1 MQPLWRFPWSVL
13 GDRVSLQGNLSDH
26 TAPVWLLVTFVIVVG
41 TMITFS
47 LLTGALRHIPAT
59 RASIVATLE
68 PVVATV
74 VAWAWLG
81 ERFGAEQLLGGGIVL
96 AAIVLAQTAR

>member
-1 MQPLWRFPWSVL
+1 L
-13 GDRVSLQGNLSDH
+13 DDTVSLQGNLSEH
-26 TAPVWLLVTFVIVVG
+26 TAPVWLLVGFVVVVG
-41 TMITFS
+41 TMVTFT
-47 LLTGALRHIPAT
+47 LLTGALRHVPAT

-81 ERFGAEQLLGGGIVL
+81 ESFGTAQLVGGAVVL
-96 AAIVLAQTAR
+96 AGIVLAQTAR

>member
-1 MQPLWRFPWSVL
+1 M
-13 GDRVSLQGNLSDH
+13 
-26 TAPVWLLVTFVIVVG
+26 LVGFIVVVG

-47 LLTGALRHIPAT
+47 LLTGALRHLSAT

-74 VAWAWLG
+74 VAWLWLG
-81 ERFGAEQLLGGGIVL
+81 ETFGATQLIGGAVVL
-96 AAIVLAQTAR
+96 AGIFLAQSAR